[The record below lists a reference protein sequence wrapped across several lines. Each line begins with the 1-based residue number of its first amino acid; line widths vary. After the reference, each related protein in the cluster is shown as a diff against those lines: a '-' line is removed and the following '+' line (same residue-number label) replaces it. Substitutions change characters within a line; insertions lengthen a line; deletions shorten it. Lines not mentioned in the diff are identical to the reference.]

1 MINDSFQ
8 VNETIKGFYIFEQ
21 DGKIVAKGHNM
32 IVNDGRKFLFD
43 VFASKVGITVNDPS
57 YADYSFYRL
66 YAGKQLPINMV
77 TIASTTLDS
86 IINEKITKSGSG
98 EDDERFYRSF
108 DNGELGNTPIT
119 TTANQFCLN
128 VEFTGQSYA
137 QCISSFFIT
146 FAKIEDGDIV
156 PDTETLFSR
165 FVIDPIYLVSG
176 SSYSLK
182 YYISF

>member
-8 VNETIKGFYIFEQ
+8 VNETIKGFYILEQ
-21 DGKIVAKGHNM
+21 DGKIIAKGHNM

-43 VFASKVGITVNDPS
+43 VFASKFGVTITTDSYND
-57 YADYSFYRL
+57 YNFYRL
-66 YAGKQLPINMV
+66 YAGKQLPINIV
-77 TIASTTLDS
+77 TIASTTLEA
-86 IINEKITKSGSG
+86 IQNEKIMKS
-98 EDDERFYRSF
+98 ETDADERFYRSF
-108 DNGELGNTPIT
+108 DKSTGKLGSENITPSDK
-119 TTANQFCLN
+119 QFCLN

-146 FAKIEDGDIV
+146 FAKTDANGNI
-156 PDTETLFSR
+156 TEKLFSR

-176 SSYSLK
+176 ASYSLK